1 MCGMTKSEAYQS
13 AGENIITRLQ
23 REEDFIANLAN
34 VSAILN
40 EFMEQINWVGFYLY
54 RHKELILGP
63 FQGRAAC
70 TRIAIGKGVCGT
82 AFEEGVTKI
91 VPNVENF
98 PGHIACD
105 SRSKSEIVIPMIYEG
120 KKIGVLD
127 IDSPIYDRFDHVDQH
142 FLEELVEMLVQSCK
156 LDRI

>member
-1 MCGMTKSEAYQS
+1 MLKEEAYQK
-13 AGENIITRLQ
+13 AGQEIFKRLEME
-23 REEDFIANLAN
+23 RDLIANLGN

-40 EFMEQINWVGFYLY
+40 EFMEKINWVGFYLFK
-54 RHKELILGP
+54 HDQLILGP

-82 AFEEGVTKI
+82 TFEEGITRI
-91 VPNVENF
+91 VSDVQKF

-105 SRSKSEIVIPMIYEG
+105 ERSKSEIVVPIMFEE

-127 IDSPIYDRFDHVDQH
+127 IDSPVHNRFDETDQKY
-142 FLEELVEMLVQSCK
+142 LEEIVELLTQSC
-156 LDRI
+156 DFSEW